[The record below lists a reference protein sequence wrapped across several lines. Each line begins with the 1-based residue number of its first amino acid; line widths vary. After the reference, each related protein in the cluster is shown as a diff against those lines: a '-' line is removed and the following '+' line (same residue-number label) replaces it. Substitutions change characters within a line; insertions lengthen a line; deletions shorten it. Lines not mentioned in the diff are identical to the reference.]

1 MQPKYDLAS
10 VREQFP
16 IVNESIYLNHA
27 GISPIPAVTRRAVQE
42 GAQTLA
48 DFHGLDKMFGELFV
62 NARRTTA
69 SLINAAPEEI
79 AFVQNT
85 AEGMNLAA
93 HSLPLLPGD
102 NVLTCNQEYPA
113 VAYPFLNLN
122 KRRGIETRVLPAEGG
137 GLNVGMIERNAD
149 ARTRVVAVSSVEFSS
164 GFRTDLKAIGEWC
177 HAHKVWFVV
186 DGIQSLGAEPM
197 DVKAWHIDIL
207 AAGGHK
213 WMMIPAGQGFLY
225 IDRVRLEELDPPFA
239 GASSV
244 ANAGNFLEYNLTP
257 QPDMRRYELGVPN
270 MLGIMGLVS
279 SLDFLQS
286 LDIAAIDA
294 WTLHL
299 TDLLLAGV
307 DKLGYEALVNRDPLH
322 RSAIVIIRIPGDTD
336 HSKLKARLKSVNVK
350 YAERGGGIRL
360 APHCYNSEGEVAQV
374 LEVMGTGD

>member
-1 MQPKYDLAS
+1 MQPKYDLTS

-27 GISPIPAVTRRAVQE
+27 GISPIPEVTRRAVVE
-42 GAQTLA
+42 GAQVLA
-48 DFHGLDKMFGELFV
+48 DFHGLDRVFGELFV
-62 NARRTTA
+62 NARRTAA

-93 HSLPLLPGD
+93 HSLPLQPGD

-113 VAYPFLNLN
+113 VAYPFLNLE
-122 KRRGIETRVLPAEGG
+122 KRRGIETRVLPADGG
-137 GLNVGMIERNAD
+137 GLTVDLLERHAD
-149 ARTRVVAVSSVEFSS
+149 ARTRVVAVSSVEFST

-177 HAHKVWFVV
+177 HAHNVWHVV

-197 DVKAWHIDIL
+197 DVKAWHIDAL
-207 AAGGHK
+207 SSGGHK
-213 WMMIPAGQGFLY
+213 WMMIPAGQGFMY
-225 IDRVRLEELDPPFA
+225 IDKARLDELNPPFA

-244 ANAGNFLEYNLTP
+244 ANAGNYLDYDLTP

-270 MLGIMGLVS
+270 LLGIMGLVA

-299 TDLLLAGV
+299 TDMLIEGV
-307 DKLGYEALVNRDPLH
+307 DRLGYEALVNRDPAR
-322 RSAIVIIRIPGDTD
+322 RSAIVIIRIPGDAD
-336 HSKLKARLKSVNVK
+336 NVKIKERLKSVDVK
-350 YAERGGGIRL
+350 YAVRGCGLRL
-360 APHCYNSEGEVAQV
+360 EPHCYNSEEEITRV
-374 LEVMGTGD
+374 LEALGKN